1 MWHCA
6 FEVLAHNKNFL
17 VSVKIFHKAVSL
29 IEPYHLALDKFLRVN
44 EPYAE
49 FIFHYLAVFLHFVN
63 GFCKLLKLKA
73 LSSA

>member
-17 VSVKIFHKAVSL
+17 VSVKIFHKAVGL
-29 IEPYHLALDKFLRVN
+29 IEPYHLALDEFLRVN

-63 GFCKLLKLKA
+63 GFCELFKLKA